1 MESEQSLQFSTD
13 IVVPSTDGQGSDY
26 LQEPSSL
33 APPDDGVSC
42 LVVDQVAIVLRKDK
56 GQKGG
61 RPWIS

>member
-13 IVVPSTDGQGSDY
+13 DRVPSTDGQGSDY
-26 LQEPSSL
+26 LQEPRSL

-42 LVVDQVAIVLRKDK
+42 LVVDQVAVVLRRGKS
-56 GQKGG
+56 QKGG